1 MDKRGGGIGMLGKG
15 LPVLGH
21 RLDADV
27 AVAEFESDIII
38 MRFEDV
44 FGGTNAVAG
53 VDVDVNKI
61 KRVHRRCTIVKLL
74 LRLALASSVTASSR
88 ASRYLDNFVVR
99 TCGVCEFT

>member
-38 MRFEDV
+38 MRFDDV

-53 VDVDVNKI
+53 VDVDANKI
-61 KRVHRRCTIVKLL
+61 KRVHIRRCTIVKLL
-74 LRLALASSVTASSR
+74 LDA
-88 ASRYLDNFVVR
+88 
-99 TCGVCEFT
+99 